1 MRKWSPSKKMVGFWA
16 GAVLLAAMSLPS
28 PPLLPQSGER
38 HRDPTPA
45 QTMPHVGAIP
55 TMASF
60 DEDAYPTGKPIALSA
75 STGIFQST
83 AYETSAVSA
92 SPVSASAVSASEV
105 SASEAS
111 STAVDSAGTNS
122 AGANQSPAQGAQNK
136 AASQTKNHRN
146 PVVQNEQRSN
156 DKQSRT
162 APGQAAPRQQQPS
175 PRTQQPG
182 QAQQP
187 SNQTQQSGQAQQPSN
202 QTQQPGQVR
211 PPDHDQPAP
220 AAPQQLPELGTTG
233 GQSPFTPYVAW
244 PTAKLR
250 VRVID
255 GRTLQPLQ
263 GAEVVLIE
271 TEQRVNTDENGYTP
285 WIDAPILRNPRYRP
299 MVAELHGQLG
309 VIAYKNGYRDS
320 IHLGIR
326 MHEGFRSETTVW
338 MYKLGPGDT
347 RVEPVLYQVPYHH
360 LWLVELADKFRSK
373 SQPGEGPE
381 RP

>member
-1 MRKWSPSKKMVGFWA
+1 MRKWLPSKKMVGFWA

-60 DEDAYPTGKPIALSA
+60 DEDAHPTGKPIALSA
-75 STGIFQST
+75 STGIFQAT
-83 AYETSAVSA
+83 AYEASTSTGNATARPMAV
-92 SPVSASAVSASEV
+92 
-105 SASEAS
+105 
-111 STAVDSAGTNS
+111 NS
-122 AGANQSPAQGAQNK
+122 AGANQS
-136 AASQTKNHRN
+136 
-146 PVVQNEQRSN
+146 
-156 DKQSRT
+156 
-162 APGQAAPRQQQPS
+162 
-175 PRTQQPG
+175 
-182 QAQQP
+182 
-187 SNQTQQSGQAQQPSN
+187 
-202 QTQQPGQVR
+202 PGQVR

-220 AAPQQLPELGTTG
+220 AAPQQLPELGTPG

-263 GAEVVLIE
+263 GAEIVLIE

-285 WIDAPILRNPRYRP
+285 WIDAPVLRNPRYRP